1 MSKCHVVQIKDLCM
15 EKSVG
20 IIKEIDSLGR
30 IVIPKEV
37 RERLLLEKRVELVL
51 TEQGLLIRNEMYDL
65 VRREEK

>member
-1 MSKCHVVQIKDLCM
+1 M